1 MSGRLT
7 VLIAGG
13 GTGGHLMPALA
24 IAAAVRRPHPEW
36 RAVLVGALRGIEA
49 ELLPTREVPFHL
61 LHAEPLYRRQWWK
74 NLKWPVLAF
83 RLLREV
89 DQVLDAE
96 RPAVVVGTGGYVSGP
111 VVWRAA
117 RRGIPTAMLEL
128 NAYPGLAARRL
139 AGSVREIWL
148 GSPEARRHLRPGP
161 RTAVLDTGTPIT
173 PPDPA
178 LRAEASRH
186 FGLDP
191 SRPVLLV
198 TGGSQ
203 GALPLNRVVADWVE
217 SGGPGMPQVLWA
229 TGRSTFERFRALH
242 RPPEVQVHAFLD
254 PIAPAY
260 AVADLT
266 LTRAGMMTLA
276 ELCAWGIPSIVVPL
290 PSAAADHQT
299 PNARAMEEAGAAVH
313 LPQVELTAPRLGTL
327 VTSLLSDR
335 QRLAAMRSAALGR
348 AQPEATE
355 RIVGRIGVLSG

>member
-1 MSGRLT
+1 
-7 VLIAGG
+7 
-13 GTGGHLMPALA
+13 MPALA
-24 IAAAVRRPHPEW
+24 IAAALRRTPAEW
-36 RAVLVGALRGIEA
+36 RPVLVGAVRGIEA

-61 LHAEPLYRRQWWK
+61 LHAEPLYRRQWWR

-89 DQVLDAE
+89 DRVLNAE
-96 RPAVVVGTGGYVSGP
+96 RPAVVVGTGGYASGP

-161 RTAVLDTGTPIT
+161 GTSVLDTGAPIA
-173 PPDPA
+173 PPDATLGP
-178 LRAEASRH
+178 EAFRR

-191 SRPVLLV
+191 ARPVLLV

-203 GALPLNRVVADWVE
+203 GALALNRVVAEWLE
-217 SGGPGMPQVLWA
+217 SAGAGTPQVLWA
-229 TGRSTFERFRALH
+229 TGRSTFERFRAIH

-260 AVADLT
+260 AVADLA

-276 ELCAWGIPSIVVPL
+276 ELCAWGIPSVVVPL

-313 LPQVELTAPRLGTL
+313 VAQADLTAARLGDL

-335 QRLAAMRSAALGR
+335 TRLAAMRSAALAR
-348 AQPEATE
+348 ARPEATE
-355 RIVGRIGVLSG
+355 RIVTRIGVLSG

>member
-1 MSGRLT
+1 VSGKPT

-24 IAAAVRRPHPEW
+24 IAAAVRRVHPEW
-36 RAVLVGALRGIEA
+36 RPVLVGAVRGLEA
-49 ELLPTREVPFHL
+49 ELLPTRDVPFHL

-89 DQVLDAE
+89 DRVLDAE
-96 RPAVVVGTGGYVSGP
+96 RPAVVVGTGGYASGP

-139 AGSVREIWL
+139 AASVREIWL

-161 RTAVLDTGTPIT
+161 RTGVLDTGVPIA
-173 PPDPA
+173 PPDQA
-178 LRAEASRH
+178 LRPEAIRR
-186 FGLDP
+186 FGFDP
-191 SRPVLLV
+191 ARPVMLV

-203 GALPLNRVVADWVE
+203 GALGLNRVVAEWLE
-217 SGGPGMPQVLWA
+217 SGAPGMPQVLWA
-229 TGRSTFERFRALH
+229 TGRTTFERFRAIH
-242 RPPEVQVHAFLD
+242 RPPEVQVYGFLD
-254 PIAPAY
+254 PIGPAY
-260 AVADLT
+260 AVADLA

-299 PNARAMEEAGAAVH
+299 PNARAMEESGAAVH
-313 LPQVELTAPRLGTL
+313 VPQAELTASRLGTL

-335 QRLAAMRSAALGR
+335 QRLTVMRSAALGR
-348 AQPEATE
+348 ARPDATA
-355 RIVGRIGVLSG
+355 RIVDRIGVLSG